1 MRRAVRR
8 SYTSPVVS
16 GGWQP
21 ASPGEVVELL
31 DAGDRDDAL
40 VGVYERS
47 WLDFKGTYHFASLRD
62 RWEFTKDVA
71 AMAESGGGV
80 IVVGVQAEKDPDRD
94 EERASN
100 VAPVPHSMFDVK
112 RAYDMVRADVYPG
125 VVDVDIRP
133 HPREDGK
140 RLVSVLVPAQDE
152 DRKPFMLERVVTEVG
167 VEISAFAL
175 PRRSGSHTVF
185 EKVGFVHRDIA
196 DGRRARRSVGDRHL
210 AVEEGPPREDTPAP
224 EGVARVED
232 AHLQEAE
239 RRALELATTI
249 DRQAD
254 ITALGVVYLAAV
266 PVGQRPRPKDFF
278 AQDGFRR
285 AMSTSHQLREAGFGL
300 TYGIDV
306 RAAARSLLS
315 IDEDRTVLF
324 AESNGTTLAGAA
336 GTPEFLGWAHRKFF
350 TPATID
356 GRPPL
361 RINPVVLNEWVYE
374 FCRFVDRELAPRWG
388 RDGWV
393 IVAVVRRAQTA
404 DRPLVLPSGYGANGS
419 SRFQPHPAETDE
431 RVEAFAAELDP
442 PADAA
447 VLLESIYSVFGLGL
461 QNTPFVVNGRF
472 DESVLMR
479 L

>member
-1 MRRAVRR
+1 MADRTLLTV
-8 SYTSPVVS
+8 T

-21 ASPGEVVELL
+21 ASPAEVVGLL
-31 DAGDRDDAL
+31 EAGDRDDQL

-47 WLDFKGTYHFASLRD
+47 WLDFKATYHFASLRS
-62 RWEFTKDVA
+62 RWEFAKDVA

-94 EERASN
+94 EERACK
-100 VAPVPHSMFDVK
+100 VAPVPHAMFDVK
-112 RAYDMVRADVYPG
+112 RAYDIVSEDVYPG
-125 VVDVDIRP
+125 IVDVDIRP

-140 RLVSVLVPAQDE
+140 RIVSILVPAQDE
-152 DRKPFMLERVVTEVG
+152 DRKPFMLERVVTDVG
-167 VEISAFAL
+167 AEISAFAL

-196 DGRRARRSVGDRHL
+196 DGRRARRSVSDTRLSPEESHRWTDAPPD
-210 AVEEGPPREDTPAP
+210 AVVR
-224 EGVARVED
+224 VAD
-232 AHLQEAE
+232 AHLQDAE

-254 ITALGVVYLAAV
+254 LTDVGVVYLAAV
-266 PVGQRPRPKDFF
+266 PVGQRPRPHDFF
-278 AQDGFRR
+278 KQDGLRR
-285 AMSTSHQLREAGFGL
+285 AMSPRHQLREAGFGL

-324 AESNGTTLAGAA
+324 VETNGTTLAGAA
-336 GTPEFLGWAHRKFF
+336 GTPDFLAWAHQNF
-350 TPATID
+350 PAPAPVD

-361 RINPVVLNEWVYE
+361 RINPVALNEWVYE
-374 FCRFVDRELAPRWG
+374 FCRFTERELAPRWG

-393 IVAVVRRAQTA
+393 IVSVVRRARTA
-404 DRPLVLPSGYGANGS
+404 DRPLVLPVGYSSSGAWL
-419 SRFQPHPAETDE
+419 FQPQPAETDE
-431 RVEAFAAELDP
+431 RVEAFAATLDP
-442 PADAA
+442 PVDAAA
-447 VLLESIYSVFGLGL
+447 VLGSIYSLFGLSL
-461 QNTPFVVNGRF
+461 DNTPFVVDGRF
-472 DESVLMR
+472 DENVLIR